1 MSSSCGSWNR
11 LSRSLKD
18 VLHIMERIGDTGAG
32 FRSITEAIDT
42 TPPAGRMMM
51 QMVGAFAEFE
61 RAMIRERTSAGLAA
75 ARGPGRIGGR
85 RKKRDPAE
93 RREIAERHLRSQ
105 DWRGYGATLQRQ
117 RADRVRHR
125 RRAPHRPRLAAGEAA
140 VPIDIDKIDETV
152 LALLHL
158 TLHDR
163 ARAWKGH
170 GWEALNRL
178 HRKGMIGD
186 PVGKAKSVVL
196 TDQGLAESE
205 RLFRKLFAR
214 APGA

>member
-1 MSSSCGSWNR
+1 MADGVDQAKLGADMARFYNISAPTVSRIRRRTAPASSSSGR
-11 LSRSLKD
+11 
-18 VLHIMERIGDTGAG
+18 VAVT
-32 FRSITEAIDT
+32 IDT
-42 TPPAGRMMM
+42 
-51 QMVGAFAEFE
+51 
-61 RAMIRERTSAGLAA
+61 
-75 ARGPGRIGGR
+75 
-85 RKKRDPAE
+85 
-93 RREIAERHLRSQ
+93 
-105 DWRGYGATLQRQ
+105 
-117 RADRVRHR
+117 
-125 RRAPHRPRLAAGEAA
+125 
-140 VPIDIDKIDETV
+140 DKIDETV

-170 GWEALNRL
+170 DWEALNRL
-178 HRKGMIGD
+178 HRKGMIDD